1 MKALTEIESLI
12 ANRQLDDA
20 EAALE
25 DFLAKVPD
33 DVEARMLLGICG
45 QLKGDADC
53 FCEVYRELAPSLDAR
68 AKAGEESP
76 VIARWRQYL
85 RVASYLMTLG
95 IITLTGTGLAAP
107 TSGLFKIDNAP
118 ALAEVE
124 SIRKTLNADEMKNL
138 PRGVQNIKYDDKG
151 VISTLVTV
159 GKTAVPK
166 ALRKNPGR
174 AAQYGG
180 EKARDNAQL
189 EFTRFLS
196 TKCKWG
202 KTADGET
209 AVKEESASATGAQ
222 GNETSAESS
231 SFSETEMTKDQK
243 AQSAQACISGIQV
256 LWEGM
261 NDSGEYT
268 WVGAWNAKALNS
280 IKGMSQKMNEA
291 NAEVDDMGGRPMKKY
306 AMGGLP
312 MTKYAMGGRQFDDD
326 DFL

>member
-1 MKALTEIESLI
+1 MKIMTMAVTAIMTASTV
-12 ANRQLDDA
+12 
-20 EAALE
+20 
-25 DFLAKVPD
+25 LAV
-33 DVEARMLLGICG
+33 DVE
-45 QLKGDADC
+45 QL
-53 FCEVYRELAPSLDAR
+53 
-68 AKAGEESP
+68 
-76 VIARWRQYL
+76 
-85 RVASYLMTLG
+85 
-95 IITLTGTGLAAP
+95 
-107 TSGLFKIDNAP
+107 
-118 ALAEVE
+118 
-124 SIRKTLNADEMKNL
+124 KNL

-151 VISTLVTV
+151 VISTLMVV

-209 AVKEESASATGAQ
+209 AVKEESASATDAQ

-231 SFSETEMTKDQK
+231 SFSETEMTKEQK

-291 NAEVDDMGGRPMKKY
+291 HAEVDDMGEAEKAKKAARDKKEIEAIEGKKSDSGDGKADQGAAGPKKNGDPDILNGMKKPSSK
-306 AMGGLP
+306 AS
-312 MTKYAMGGRQFDDD
+312 KDADE
-326 DFL
+326 FL